1 MKVNEYNVL
10 ERCVSEGVELG
21 LMRAY
26 KHTDNPDK
34 WVIQNCVYQAVL
46 HDILEYFNLD
56 NNDDIEQVPETPT
69 M

>member
-26 KHTDNPDK
+26 KHVDNPDK
-34 WVIQNCVYQAVL
+34 WVIQNHVYQAVL
-46 HDILEYFNLD
+46 HEILEYFNLES
-56 NNDDIEQVPETPT
+56 NDDNEQVSETHT